1 MSTAATDHSPCRIR
15 CSPPRLTPSG
25 IRYGPLVANTTS
37 RKGSA
42 VPEDTFGHPEAFLDL
57 PQLVIGA
64 ASSISTAN
72 LQAAARARRALYARR
87 LSIQCRPPHGLP
99 HDC

>member
-57 PQLVIGA
+57 PQLVKAQLA
-64 ASSISTAN
+64 AS
-72 LQAAARARRALYARR
+72 
-87 LSIQCRPPHGLP
+87 RPPTFKPPLVLGVLFTRAA
-99 HDC
+99 